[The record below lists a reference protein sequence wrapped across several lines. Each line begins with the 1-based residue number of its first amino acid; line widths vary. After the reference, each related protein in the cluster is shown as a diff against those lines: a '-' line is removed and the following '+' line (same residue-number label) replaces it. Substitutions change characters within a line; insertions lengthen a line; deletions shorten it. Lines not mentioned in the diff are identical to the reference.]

1 MANSSFSSQEINLS
15 TGKGLVFFPE
25 GFENIFLGIYFV
37 FVPYLTGLLF
47 MFFYVADSELEL
59 LSSLSKAEDSLFLT
73 WIIGYEVVA
82 GIMLTVIFFMAIKF
96 TPKDNNG
103 KKVFIRP

>member
-1 MANSSFSSQEINLS
+1 MANTSFSSQGINLS
-15 TGKGLVFFPE
+15 SGKGASFFPE
-25 GFENIFLGIYFV
+25 GFENIFLGLYFI

-47 MFFYVADSELEL
+47 MFFYVAGSEIEL
-59 LSSLSKAEDSLFLT
+59 LSSISKAESSIFLT

-82 GIMLTVIFFMAIKF
+82 GIMLGVIFLMAIKF
-96 TPKDNNG
+96 TPKDDNG